1 MVDLNCPN
9 TGSRA
14 DRGLARACWISCVL
28 GLLTMAAAA
37 RFIAGGDANG
47 DSPLRMT
54 MMGLLIFLLPGL
66 FWGEALGFA
75 ISAAVG
81 VVLLPIPFLLEARIT
96 AWIWL
101 VSIVQL
107 D

>member
-1 MVDLNCPN
+1 MFDLNCPN

-14 DRGLARACWISCVL
+14 DRGLASACWMPCVL

-47 DSPLRMT
+47 DSLLRMT
-54 MMGLLIFLLPGL
+54 MIGLLIFLLPGL

-75 ISAAVG
+75 ISAAVKQ
-81 VVLLPIPFLLEARIT
+81 IFL
-96 AWIWL
+96 
-101 VSIVQL
+101 SIISCSADL